1 MSQHY
6 LVIIVTQSFATHT
19 HIHTTN
25 SCKRQVSIDGEL
37 LFVIVIFNETLH
49 TVENRV
55 ENAWLFGGKKCEKC
69 RKPYQ
74 NVQCQGKSYIERD
87 EIHKKRA
94 HSFPSVA
101 LFTPDTFT
109 HCLPLSLSLIHD
121 ENDRQSDRTKTSCET
136 IECQFQNCWNGKLL
150 ALH

>member
-6 LVIIVTQSFATHT
+6 LVIIVTQSFAT
-19 HIHTTN
+19 HTTN

-49 TVENRV
+49 TLENRV
-55 ENAWLFGGKKCEKC
+55 ENAWLFEGK
-69 RKPYQ
+69 
-74 NVQCQGKSYIERD
+74 NVKNVENHIKMLNAKEKSYIERD

-94 HSFPSVA
+94 HSFSSVA

-109 HCLPLSLSLIHD
+109 HCLPLSLSLSLIHD

>member
-6 LVIIVTQSFATHT
+6 LVIIVTQSFAT
-19 HIHTTN
+19 HTTN

-49 TVENRV
+49 TLENRV

-74 NVQCQGKSYIERD
+74 NVECQGKELYR
-87 EIHKKRA
+87 KRWNPQKA
-94 HSFPSVA
+94 SSLFFFGRSFYPRYVHTLSA
-101 LFTPDTFT
+101 
-109 HCLPLSLSLIHD
+109 SLSLFPSFTMRTTDKAIEQKPAAKQLNANFRTVET
-121 ENDRQSDRTKTSCET
+121 ENYWRYIK
-136 IECQFQNCWNGKLL
+136 
-150 ALH
+150 